1 MGLISRVSSRTYR
14 KIYTKKF
21 TKKKIKIKMFR
32 RHLLKIS
39 KASLSANSANKNL
52 PIINQSISSNLFKN
66 YSNQNKIVQTSSR
79 TLFGKKKEVEPE
91 IKSKFSNPNS
101 NKAKAEAASKDKE
114 TEEEVNTESNAEYE
128 AQQQADEE
136 NPWKAEEKSSNSA
149 ELDQLK
155 KELEELKSKLAQEE
169 DTKDKFMRAYSE
181 QKDANKRAQKK
192 KEEDMKYAAQKFAK
206 DILTVHDE
214 LSYISKYTPKAL
226 IEEHQ
231 AIKDTVDGVNMTL
244 SKLEKTFNNH
254 HMFRIE
260 ASQGTKFDE
269 KTGHEAVSLLPP
281 GTIPNVEPGCIGD
294 ETKSGWKI
302 HDRILRSAQVIV
314 IQE

>member
-1 MGLISRVSSRTYR
+1 
-14 KIYTKKF
+14 
-21 TKKKIKIKMFR
+21 
-32 RHLLKIS
+32 
-39 KASLSANSANKNL
+39 
-52 PIINQSISSNLFKN
+52 
-66 YSNQNKIVQTSSR
+66 VQTSSR

-136 NPWKAEEKSSNSA
+136 NPWKAEEKSGNSA